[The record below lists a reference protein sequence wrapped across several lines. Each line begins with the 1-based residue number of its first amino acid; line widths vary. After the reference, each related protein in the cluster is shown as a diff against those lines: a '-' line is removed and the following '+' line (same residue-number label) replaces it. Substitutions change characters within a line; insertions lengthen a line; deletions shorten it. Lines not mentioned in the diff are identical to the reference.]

1 MSSMIW
7 FGILLRIKKK
17 NKNLDT
23 TIMKAKYALIALL
36 AISFYGCD
44 DNTAG
49 LGLNMFPENDQNI
62 NGKLSTFDVTT
73 KSVETGDIY
82 AKTNIGYVGKFTD
95 EKFGTYQAGFLTQF
109 NCPTGLTFPEVYKET
124 KDANGNVISATGR
137 MVTTKDDDNDIEII
151 TDDNGNPIGNIRTV
165 ELYLIYNSYF
175 GDSLTACRLSVY
187 ELGGENKKTLSTEN
201 AYYTNIDPTEFY
213 DSKNILGTKAYTAV
227 DLSADRTA
235 SDYVPYVHVSF
246 TKDKANEVGSKILKA
261 ARTAGD
267 KFNEKLFRDAFQGI
281 YVNCDYGDGTV
292 LYTYQSQ
299 LNVVYKC
306 YATDSITG
314 IKLKMKDGSR
324 DSTYYTWRPFLS
336 TKEVIQ
342 ANQLRNDPTILQ
354 ALIKEENNTYLKSP
368 AGIFTEATLPLN
380 DIETQLDGDT
390 LNAVKLSFTNYNQ
403 TSDKKFGMS
412 IPSTVMLIRKSMK
425 DSFFENNKLADN
437 ISSYL
442 TSHSTTSNQ
451 YVFNNITKLVN
462 ACINDRKAAIN
473 ELKETGSIKLKDDK
487 GKVIETLSSIQD
499 WETKTEWDKVVLI
512 PVLVTDD
519 GSNNTTG
526 QSNIISV
533 QHDLKPGYVRL
544 KGGLLGETNDEYKLK
559 LEVISTDFNVN

>member
-1 MSSMIW
+1 
-7 FGILLRIKKK
+7 
-17 NKNLDT
+17 
-23 TIMKAKYALIALL
+23 MKAKYALIALL

-49 LGLNMFPENDQNI
+49 LGLDMFPGNDQNI
-62 NGKLSTFDVTT
+62 NGKLSTFDVITE
-73 KSVETGDIY
+73 SIETGNIY

-137 MVTTKDDDNDIEII
+137 MVITKDDDNDIEII

-165 ELYLIYNSYF
+165 ELYLIYDSYF

-187 ELGGENKKTLSTEN
+187 ELGGENKKKLSTEN

-235 SDYVPYVHVSF
+235 SDYVPFVRVSF
-246 TKDKANEVGSKILKA
+246 NKDKGNEVGSNILKA
-261 ARTAGD
+261 ARSAGSN
-267 KFNEKLFRDAFQGI
+267 FNEKLFRDAFQGI

-380 DIETQLDGDT
+380 EIETQLDGDT
-390 LNAVKLSFTNYNQ
+390 LNAVKLAFTNYNQ

-412 IPSTVMLIRKSMK
+412 MPSTVMLIRKSMK
-425 DSFFENNKLADN
+425 DSFFENNKLTDN

-442 TSHSTTSNQ
+442 ASHSTTSNQ
-451 YVFNNITKLVN
+451 YVFNNITKLIN
-462 ACINDRKAAIN
+462 ACINERKAAIN

-487 GKVIETLSSIQD
+487 GNVIETLSSIQD

-512 PVLVTDD
+512 PVLVTYDT
-519 GSNNTTG
+519 SNSTTG
-526 QSNIISV
+526 QPNIIAV

-544 KGGLLGETNDEYKLK
+544 KGGALGETDKDYRLK
-559 LEVISTDFNVN
+559 LEVISTDFNYN

>member
-1 MSSMIW
+1 
-7 FGILLRIKKK
+7 
-17 NKNLDT
+17 
-23 TIMKAKYALIALL
+23 MKAKYALIALL

-49 LGLNMFPENDQNI
+49 LGLDMFPGNDQNI
-62 NGKLSTFDVTT
+62 NGKLSTFDVITE
-73 KSVETGDIY
+73 SIETGNIY

-109 NCPTGLTFPEVYKET
+109 NCPDGLTFPEVYKET

-137 MVTTKDDDNDIEII
+137 MVITKDDDNDIEII

-165 ELYLIYNSYF
+165 ELYLIYDSYF

-187 ELGGENKKTLSTEN
+187 ELGGENKKKLSTEN

-235 SDYVPYVHVSF
+235 SDYVPFVRVSF
-246 TKDKANEVGSKILKA
+246 NKDKGNEVGSNILKA
-261 ARTAGD
+261 ARSAGSN
-267 KFNEKLFRDAFQGI
+267 FNEKLFRDAFQGI

-354 ALIKEENNTYLKSP
+354 SLIKEENNTYLKSP

-380 DIETQLDGDT
+380 EIETQLDGDT
-390 LNAVKLSFTNYNQ
+390 LNAVKLAFTNYNQ

-412 IPSTVMLIRKSMK
+412 MPSTVMLIRKSMK
-425 DSFFENNKLADN
+425 DSFFENNKLTDN
-437 ISSYL
+437 TSSYL
-442 TSHSTTSNQ
+442 ASHSTTSNQ
-451 YVFNNITKLVN
+451 YVFNNITKLIN
-462 ACINDRKAAIN
+462 ACINERKAAIN

-487 GKVIETLSSIQD
+487 GNVIETLSSIQD

-512 PVLVTDD
+512 PVLVTYDT
-519 GSNNTTG
+519 SNSTTG
-526 QSNIISV
+526 QPNIIAV

-544 KGGLLGETNDEYKLK
+544 KDRKS
-559 LEVISTDFNVN
+559 VV

>member
-187 ELGGENKKTLSTEN
+187 ELGGQNKKTLSTEN